1 MNYNLDRFISA
12 QENDY
17 AIALKEIR
25 TGFKRS
31 HWMWYIF
38 PQIAG
43 LGQSWMAK
51 QYEIVNLDEAKTYI
65 ENDYLRNN
73 LIEISQALLDCG
85 NDNISEIM
93 GFPDDLKLCSCMTLF
108 ELVAPGIEIFGK
120 VLEKFFAGRRDG
132 RTLEIVQMNKIK
144 EEGCMY

>member
-1 MNYNLDRFISA
+1 MNDNLDRFITA
-12 QENDY
+12 QETNY

-25 TGFKRS
+25 EGFKRS

-38 PQIAG
+38 PQITG

-51 QYEIVNLDEAKTYI
+51 QYEIVNLDEAKAYI

-93 GFPDDLKLCSCMTLF
+93 GAPDDLKLRSCMTLF
-108 ELVAPGIEIFGK
+108 ELAAPEIEIFGE
-120 VLEKFFAGRRDG
+120 VLDKFFDGNRDMK
-132 RTLEIVQMNKIK
+132 TLEIVQMNRN
-144 EEGCMY
+144 